1 MGNESV
7 TECLGTTSSD
17 VMTVPTLVLCHTDRH
32 MSSECCSGGGGQW
45 SQKLNAELSFFKEA
59 EGKR

>member
-17 VMTVPTLVLCHTDRH
+17 VMTVPTVVLCHTERH
-32 MSSECCSGGGGQW
+32 MSSECCSMGGW
-45 SQKLNAELSFFKEA
+45 AVESETEC
-59 EGKR
+59 